1 LHIKTKFGNLKVMP
15 TMEPNKAEI
24 PRQKVY
30 SISELTREIRSLL
43 EGHFPSVW
51 VEGEVSNLRKPSVGH
66 LYFTL
71 KDEFSQIRAVLFRGR
86 QERIKFSLEDGMSVV
101 CLGSVGV
108 YEPKGDY
115 QIIVEYMEPKGI
127 GALQLAFEQLKERL
141 KKEGLFDQ
149 ERKRPLPFLPRKIG
163 LVTSSSGA
171 AIRDILNVVTRR
183 FANVHIYLYPAR
195 VQGEGSAN
203 EIAEGIRRLN
213 ELDEIDVIIAARG
226 GGSLEDLWAFNEEPV
241 ARAIFASRVPV
252 ISAVGHE
259 TDYTISDFVAD
270 VRAPTPSAAAEI
282 VVQKKQDLVR
292 EVEALGQS
300 LLRAATVRLAVMRAS
315 VEKAIKGL
323 RDPLEKLRNQRARL
337 IEAKRAIDFAIGHF
351 IEILRKEHENLMAKL
366 DTLSPLSIL
375 KRGYSITFSLPNMD
389 IIKDVGSVE
398 RGDPVRV
405 KVHRGEMKCTVDETK
420 KQ

>member
-1 LHIKTKFGNLKVMP
+1 
-15 TMEPNKAEI
+15 MEPMVAET
-24 PRQKVY
+24 PRKKVY

-43 EGHFPSVW
+43 EGNFPSVW
-51 VEGEVSNLRKPSVGH
+51 VEGEVSNLRRPSAGH

-86 QERIKFSLEDGMSVV
+86 QERMKFTLENGMAVV
-101 CLGSVGV
+101 CLGSVSV

-115 QIIVEYMEPKGI
+115 QIIVEYIEPKGI
-127 GALQLAFEQLKERL
+127 GALQLAFEQLKEKL
-141 KKEGLFDQ
+141 KKEGFFDQ
-149 ERKRPLPFLPRKIG
+149 ERKRPLPFLPQRIG
-163 LVTSSSGA
+163 LVTSPTGA

-183 FANVHIYLYPAR
+183 FANVHILLYPSR
-195 VQGEGSAN
+195 VQGEGAAN

-213 ELDEIDVIIAARG
+213 ELDGIDVIIAARG
-226 GGSLEDLWAFNEEPV
+226 GGSLEDLWAFNEESV

-270 VRAPTPSAAAEI
+270 VRAPTPSAAAEL
-282 VVQKKQDLVR
+282 VVQRKEDLVR
-292 EVEALGQS
+292 EVEALGHS
-300 LLRAATVRLAVMRAS
+300 LLRAVTVRLAVMRGS

-323 RDPLEKLRNQRARL
+323 RDPLEKLRSQTARL
-337 IEAKRAIDFAIGHF
+337 IEAKRALDTAIGHF
-351 IEILRKEHENLMAKL
+351 IEILRKEFEKAMEKL

-375 KRGYSITFSLPNMD
+375 KRGYSITFRLPDMD
-389 IIKDVGSVE
+389 IIKDAGSVE
-398 RGDPVRV
+398 RGDAVRV

-420 KQ
+420 KEDR